1 MAVLKT
7 IMIMKLNCL
16 YADVNFSFSRP
27 LSADTG
33 AIINMFA
40 FSRDTQKFQYPN
52 LRSKLRSFRVIKL
65 LPPSRSFYPPFREI
79 LNIEI
84 DEVNIDEATGQYDT
98 LSYCWGNG
106 LANRTVVVSRLNN
119 EKVSRENRTIRI
131 SASLESALLSLARKA
146 NTEVTR
152 AIFADQ
158 ICINQADDVEKIQQ
172 VGLMG
177 DVYRNSARTIVW
189 LGDETSETRQFFE
202 FSSKIN
208 SEGVL
213 SRVMGPN
220 KAHYMNVF
228 DAVLD
233 PSIELQTEAEK
244 EDRADILEL
253 VAHYGPIFP
262 MRGLTEVLRRN
273 WINRLWTVQE
283 MCLPSNV
290 IFRCGEQSLC
300 YDCLRGTLNF
310 HAIWSTYWVRMPKG
324 PVPKDEYRAIDAIYT
339 LSQPFMRLVKE
350 RRVIHGSQ
358 EQRKS
363 LYETVVQYN
372 VNDNKPKIGATK
384 AEDRI
389 YALLGLA
396 AKDEIARETVEQMEV
411 GNVRGT
417 FTKFAASVV
426 TKNVDVL
433 LFSQGP
439 RSSDYY
445 LPSWVPDWENPLKIP
460 HGYSDLTTPV
470 FCAGGCERAE
480 VIAEVSTG
488 VLRVSAITLGRV
500 IRAGM
505 SSIQRNESATVENI
519 EFMSARRFFE
529 EIDVF
534 MEAAAQISLAN
545 APDISNEQRRLQ
557 SAIRLSDGGHS
568 ARQFPAQFNAATAD
582 ALLQD
587 IHRQASQWGKRLIDV
602 EAQNRSM
609 SSFTGMIQSTGI
621 MPWHWTPPSEID
633 AIRLCATDPIT
644 AARFWMKGLLLTVL
658 DIGLVLWYIAKL
670 RLFITILSFRR
681 KRANLINLDRPAENL
696 GKGGLRSELLLSP
709 EWQLYIDNLFKNIG
723 RRLLLTDTGYVGL
736 GPCYSKVGDAIV
748 VIPGGSVPH
757 ILRSRTSSE
766 FQNRGL
772 HNRNATWWSYVGEA
786 YCDGIMDGE
795 LMASD
800 ATREVF
806 KIV

>member
-1 MAVLKT
+1 
-7 IMIMKLNCL
+7 
-16 YADVNFSFSRP
+16 
-27 LSADTG
+27 
-33 AIINMFA
+33 MFA
-40 FSRDTQKFQYPN
+40 SGWDTQKFQYPN
-52 LRSKLRSFRVIKL
+52 LRSKPRSFRVIKL
-65 LPPSRSFYPPFREI
+65 LPPNRSFYPPYRDI

-84 DEVNIDEATGQYDT
+84 DEVNIDEAAGQYDT

-106 LANRTVVVSRLNN
+106 LADRTVVVSRLNN

-131 SASLESALLSLARKA
+131 SASLESALLSLARNA

-158 ICINQADDVEKIQQ
+158 ICINQADDAEKIQQ
-172 VGLMG
+172 VWLMG
-177 DVYRNSARTIVW
+177 EVYRKSARTIVW
-189 LGDETSETRQFFE
+189 LGDETSETRRFFE

-253 VAHYGPIFP
+253 VAHYGSIFP
-262 MRGLTEVLRRN
+262 RRGLTEVLRRD

-300 YDCLRGTLNF
+300 YDCLRGALNF

-324 PVPKDEYRAIDAIYT
+324 PVPKDEYRAIDAVYT
-339 LSQPFMRLVKE
+339 LSQPFMRLIKE
-350 RRVIHGSQ
+350 RRAIHESQ

-363 LYETVVQYN
+363 LYDTVVRYN

-396 AKDEIARETVEQMEV
+396 AEDEIARETVEQMEV
-411 GNVRGT
+411 DNVRGT

-426 TKNVDVL
+426 TRNVDVL

-439 RSSDYY
+439 MSSDY
-445 LPSWVPDWENPLKIP
+445 LPSWVPDWASDLRTPR
-460 HGYSDLTTPV
+460 GYSDLTTPV
-470 FCAGGCERAE
+470 FCAGGCDKAE
-480 VIAEVSTG
+480 VVAEVSTG
-488 VLRVSAITLGRV
+488 VLRVSAIHLGRV
-500 IRAGM
+500 IRVGK
-505 SSIQRNESATVENI
+505 SSIQRNENSTVENI

-534 MEAAAQISLAN
+534 MEAAAKISLAN
-545 APDISNEQRRLQ
+545 APGIFDEQRRLQ
-557 SAIRLSDGGHS
+557 STIRLSDGGHS
-568 ARQFPAQFNAATAD
+568 ARQFPAQFNAETAD

-587 IHRQASQWGKRLIDV
+587 VHRHASQWGKKLIDV

-633 AIRLCATDPIT
+633 AIRLCATDPIA
-644 AARFWMKGLLLTVL
+644 AARLWTKRFLLTVL

-670 RLFITILSFRR
+670 RLFINIVSFRR
-681 KRANLINLDRPAENL
+681 KRATLINLDRPAENL

-723 RRLLLTDTGYVGL
+723 RSLLLTNTGYVGL
-736 GPCYSKVGDAIV
+736 GPCYSQVGNAIV

-757 ILRSRTSSE
+757 ILRPRTSSK

-772 HNRNATWWSYVGEA
+772 HNQSATWSYVGEA

-795 LMASD
+795 LMGECN
-800 ATREVF
+800 ATEVF
-806 KIV
+806 TII

>member
-1 MAVLKT
+1 MA
-7 IMIMKLNCL
+7 C
-16 YADVNFSFSRP
+16 
-27 LSADTG
+27 G
-33 AIINMFA
+33 
-40 FSRDTQKFQYPN
+40 RDTQRFQYPS
-52 LRSKLRSFRVIKL
+52 LRSKRSFRVIKL
-65 LPPSRSFYPPFREI
+65 LSPSRSFYPPFREI

-84 DEVNIDEATGQYDT
+84 DEVNIDATGEYDT

-106 LANRTVVVSRLNN
+106 LADRTVIILRRDDK
-119 EKVSRENRTIRI
+119 KVNREYQTIRI
-131 SASLESALLSLARKA
+131 SASLESALLSLARQA
-146 NTEVTR
+146 NTEATR

-158 ICINQADDVEKIQQ
+158 ICINQADDLEKIQQ
-172 VGLMG
+172 VRLMG
-177 DVYRNSARTIVW
+177 EVYARSARTIVW
-189 LGDETSETRQFFE
+189 LGDETRETRRFFE

-208 SEGVL
+208 SEAIL

-228 DAVLD
+228 DAVMD

-244 EDRADILEL
+244 EDRTDILEL

-262 MRGLTEVLRRN
+262 MRGLTEVLRRA

-310 HAIWSTYWVRMPKG
+310 HSIWSTYWVRMPKG
-324 PVPKDEYRAIDAIYT
+324 PVPKDEFRAIDAIYT
-339 LSQPFMRLVKE
+339 LSQPFIRLVKA
-350 RRVIHGSQ
+350 RRMIHGSQ
-358 EQRKS
+358 EQQKS
-363 LYETVVQYN
+363 LYDTVVQYN

-396 AKDEIARETVEQMEV
+396 AKDEIAREAVEQMEV
-411 GNVRGT
+411 DNVRGT

-426 TKNVDVL
+426 TRNVDVL
-433 LFSQGP
+433 LFSQKP
-439 RSSDYY
+439 KSPE
-445 LPSWVPDWENPLKIP
+445 LPSWVPDWSADPLRTP
-460 HGYSDLTTPV
+460 HGYSDSTTPV
-470 FCAGGCERAE
+470 FCAGGRRDRAE

-488 VLRVSAITLGRV
+488 VLGVTAAPLGRV
-500 IRAGM
+500 IRVGVCC
-505 SSIQRNESATVENI
+505 IQRDESATIENI

-545 APDISNEQRRLQ
+545 APDISDEKRCLQ
-557 SAIRLSDGGHS
+557 STIRLSDGGHS

-587 IHRQASQWGKRLIDV
+587 CHRHASQWGKKLIDV
-602 EAQNRSM
+602 EAQNRLM

-633 AIRLCATDPIT
+633 AIRLCATDPFA
-644 AARFWMKGLLLTVL
+644 AARLWIKGFFLTVL
-658 DIGLVLWYIAKL
+658 DVGLVLWYIAKL
-670 RLFITILSFRR
+670 WLLITIVNFRR
-681 KRANLINLDRPAENL
+681 KRATLINLDRPELAANL
-696 GKGGLRSELLLSP
+696 GKGGVQSELLLSQ
-709 EWQLYIDNLFKNIG
+709 EWELYTSNLFRNIG

-736 GPCYSKVGDAIV
+736 GPSYSKVGDAIV

-757 ILRSRTSSE
+757 ILRPRTSSKV
-766 FQNRGL
+766 GL
-772 HNRNATWWSYVGEA
+772 HNQNATWWSYVGEA

-795 LMASD
+795 LMTEEC
-800 ATREVF
+800 ATRVF